1 MALKIRGNSQILNG
15 SIDFAQ
21 MQDLSAG
28 VILGRQASDSANYD
42 ADEAAPVELSALEIR
57 EIAGLDTD
65 DNVEFAA
72 QTLNGDLA
80 IKDSNDASKFSVA
93 SATGNTIVEGTLD
106 SKGDFAVGNDQLTI
120 TSAGALNTT
129 STISAAGAL
138 DAASGTFGDAT
149 AGVYDGALAAGASNL
164 ASATVHGALQHNGTG
179 ASTALSSAFVAISG
193 GAINST
199 PIGAVTQSTGAFSSL
214 SSNTTLTI
222 NTDKLVVDG
231 SGDVS
236 MAGSLTVS
244 GNLDIMGT
252 TTTIDTQQ
260 LVVEDPMIKL
270 AKNNNSTDALDIGF
284 IGHAGGSYAGLVR
297 DASDTNKKWHLF
309 ETSENLAADDVSSV
323 TFTSGAGY
331 APATLVADI
340 EGDLTGNADSAD
352 QWSSSRTVSFS
363 GGDVSGSFSIDGS
376 ADVSAVDLTIGAGV
390 VENSMLAGSISYD
403 KIDFLDTSAALGTSD
418 VKVASQNAVKSYVDA
433 AVSSGGLTN
442 LEEGDM
448 QMAYNNG
455 SAIVFTKVK
464 ELIVLEEVSSAEA
477 SAAEITLSSASEDQF
492 DHLSQVYLNGQKLR
506 FGSQA
511 EIEAG
516 TYEYYFDSSNSK
528 IKFASGLIAEAD
540 DLEIRY
546 FIVS

>member
-28 VILGRQASDSANYD
+28 KILGRPEAASSNYD
-42 ADEAAPVELSALEIR
+42 ASNAAPSELSGEDIR
-57 EIAGLDTD
+57 RIAELHTD
-65 DNVEFAA
+65 DDVAFAA
-72 QTLNGDLA
+72 QTLKGDLA
-80 IKDSNDASKFSVA
+80 IKDSNDVSKFSVA
-93 SATGNTIVEGTLD
+93 SATGNTVVEGTLD
-106 SKGDFAVGNDQLTI
+106 SKGEFNVGNDQLTI
-120 TSAGALNTT
+120 ATTGALSTN

-149 AGVYDGALAAGASNL
+149 AGVYDGGLNAGASNL
-164 ASATVHGALQHNGTG
+164 ASATVHGALAHNGTG
-179 ASTALSSAFVAISG
+179 ASTALSSAFVAITGGSISG
-193 GAINST
+193 T
-199 PIGAVTQSTGAFSSL
+199 PISGSTGSFTTITGSS
-214 SSNTTLTI
+214 TLTI
-222 NTDKLVVDG
+222 QTDKLVVDS

-244 GNLDIMGT
+244 GDLDIMGT

-270 AKNNNSTDALDIGF
+270 AKENNSTDSLDIGF
-284 IGHAGGSYAGLVR
+284 IGHAGGNYAGLVR
-297 DASDTNKKWHLF
+297 DASDTDKKWHLF
-309 ETSENLAADDVSSV
+309 ETSENLSADDVSSV

-331 APATLVADI
+331 SKATLVADI
-340 EGDLTGNADSAD
+340 DGDLTGNAGSAD
-352 QWSSSRTVSFS
+352 AWSSSRTVSFS

-390 VENSMLAGSISYD
+390 VENSMLAGSIEYD
-403 KIDFLDTSAALGTSD
+403 KINFLDTSAALGTSD
-418 VKVASQNAVKSYVDA
+418 VKVPSQNAVKSYVDA

-464 ELIVLEEVSSAEA
+464 ELIVIEEVSAAEA
-477 SAAEITLSSASEDQF
+477 TAAEISLASASEDQF
-492 DHLSQVYLNGQKLR
+492 DHLSQVYMNGQKLR
-506 FGSQA
+506 MDDSSFTNG
-511 EIEAG
+511 
-516 TYEYYFDSSNSK
+516 YEYYFDSSNSK
-528 IKFASGLIAEAD
+528 IVFNTSIIEEGD